1 MEELSPRIKAI
12 KAEIQR
18 QDIPVPDLA
27 AASGIAFST
36 LYRML
41 NGETKPL
48 LKNVEDLENILRIK
62 YKRVKR

>member
-1 MEELSPRIKAI
+1 METLSPRIKAI
-12 KAEIQR
+12 KAEIER
-18 QDIPVPDLA
+18 QEIPIPDLA

-41 NGETKPL
+41 NGETDPKL
-48 LKNVEDLENILRIK
+48 SNVEDLEEILRIT